1 MLHFIFHHDIL
12 ITVADA
18 ETQKTTKKKLK
29 NLVDI
34 EKRRCYHKE
43 VANERPSS
51 SLKTERNKQRETSIF
66 ILDARQTNFIGEFD
80 PGSG

>member
-1 MLHFIFHHDIL
+1 MLYDKL

-34 EKRRCYHKE
+34 
-43 VANERPSS
+43 
-51 SLKTERNKQRETSIF
+51 
-66 ILDARQTNFIGEFD
+66 
-80 PGSG
+80 

>member
-1 MLHFIFHHDIL
+1 MLYDKL

-34 EKRRCYHKE
+34 ER
-43 VANERPSS
+43 
-51 SLKTERNKQRETSIF
+51 
-66 ILDARQTNFIGEFD
+66 
-80 PGSG
+80 